1 MLNFSRAT
9 RPAVFDIRSR
19 SLLRGTGLVLLSL
32 LVSFR
37 LAHFPQA
44 RPTLWL
50 MIPAF
55 VALLGT
61 WDTTRCLRIRWSWY
75 HGGVLL
81 FLYMDILALSMIF
94 FLLLYPYAGW
104 LL

>member
-1 MLNFSRAT
+1 VPFS
-9 RPAVFDIRSR
+9 VFQIRSK
-19 SLLRGTGLVLLSL
+19 SLLRGTVLVLASL

-50 MIPAF
+50 ILPAF
-55 VALLGT
+55 FALVGT
-61 WDTTRCLRIRWSWY
+61 WETSRCLRLRWSWY

-81 FLYMDILALSMIF
+81 FLYMDILVLAMIF

-104 LL
+104 ML

>member
-1 MLNFSRAT
+1 M
-9 RPAVFDIRSR
+9 RPAVFDMRSR
-19 SLLRGTGLVLLSL
+19 SLLRGTLLVLGSL
-32 LVSFR
+32 GVAFR
-37 LAHFPQA
+37 IAHFPEA

-50 MIPAF
+50 TIPAF
-55 VALLGT
+55 AALVGT
-61 WDTTRCLRIRWSWY
+61 WDTTRCLRVRWSWY

-81 FLYMDILALSMIF
+81 FLYMDVLALAMIF